1 MTVGRKYTV
10 IRDYFYILIGTA
22 LLALAYQCIFDP
34 TGLVTGGFTGLAI
47 IIKNVTELWI
57 PDGIPLWLT
66 NFVLNIPVFLLA
78 WRSMG
83 WKFIAR
89 TLFGTVMLS
98 VWLFLLPVV
107 NLVEQDYLLAA
118 LFGGVLSGAGVGL
131 VLRANATTGGTDMV
145 ATLIQRKMRQ
155 HSIAQIMQIVD
166 GLVVLIG
173 LYVFGVRPTL
183 YAIVAIYVATQVSDA
198 LLEGFKYSKAALII
212 TKRHDQVAQ
221 TLMEELERGVTGFH
235 ARGMY
240 TKDEKCVLYCV
251 VSRKQIVAVKERVVA
266 IDPDAFVIVSD
277 VREVLGEG
285 FQEYLEGS
293 GS

>member
-1 MTVGRKYTV
+1 MTVGRKYAMV
-10 IRDYFYILIGTA
+10 RDYFCIFLGTA
-22 LLALAYQCIFDP
+22 LLALSIQCIFDP

-47 IIKNVTELWI
+47 VIKNITGSWI
-57 PDGIPLWLT
+57 PGGIPLWLT
-66 NFVLNIPVFLLA
+66 NFALNIPVFLIA
-78 WRSMG
+78 WRKMG

-98 VWLFLLPVV
+98 AWLYVLPVV
-107 NLVEQDYLLAA
+107 DLAEQDYLLAA
-118 LFGGVLSGAGVGL
+118 LFGGVISGAGMGL

-145 ATLIQRKMRQ
+145 AALIQRRMRH
-155 HSIAQIMQIVD
+155 HSVARVMQVID
-166 GLVVLIG
+166 GLVVLTG
-173 LYVFGVRPTL
+173 LYVFGVRPAL
-183 YAIVAIYVATQVSDA
+183 YAMVAVYVAAQVSDA
-198 LLEGFKYSKAALII
+198 LLEGFKYSKAAWII
-212 TKRHDQVAQ
+212 TEKHEEVAKV
-221 TLMEELERGVTGFH
+221 LMEELERGVTGFY

-240 TKDEKCVLYCV
+240 TKEEKCVLYCV
-251 VSRKQIVAVKERVVA
+251 VSRKQIVTVKERVVA